1 MEIIRE
7 LEKKIKEVSIHI
19 SLARTTLDNLAEG
32 KIKMSFMSEASTET
46 SLENNIKLLKDYEE
60 KLKDYKM
67 GNLDSLMQQE
77 REKQRKQKENYYKYQ
92 KIRLKRD
99 KNRTDIEKNEAI
111 SLIDELPSGISI
123 EDEDIFNIANKSN
136 QLKLSLHWKIQND
149 LYEIRNKFKNLIKNT
164 IDNANSE
171 LIVFEHIIP
180 IIILQFYHLRIN
192 IEENIEEDKLKSF
205 LGYPK
210 FQQWLISELWNTPQ
224 AYFGLYKWKNI
235 INYLCIT
242 SDQKR
247 VLEKIFNNFIFI
259 KKLIDDMGDVADDYN
274 LAFDTLLKEYALL
287 KEELNEDNLKS
298 MKKAIDSLILKENFT
313 DFNTKKRYNYL
324 EFKRKKIDKK
334 DKK

>member
-32 KIKMSFMSEASTET
+32 KIKMSFMSQASTET

-67 GNLDSLMQQE
+67 GNLDSLMEQE

-111 SLIDELPSGISI
+111 SLIDELPAGISI

-149 LYEIRNKFKNLIKNT
+149 LYEIRTKFKNLIKNT

-247 VLEKIFNNFIFI
+247 VLEKIFNNFMFI

-274 LAFDTLLKEYALL
+274 LAFDTLLKEYGLL
-287 KEELNEDNLKS
+287 QEELNEDNLKS
-298 MKKAIDSLILKENFT
+298 MKKAIDSLIVKENFT

-334 DKK
+334 EKK